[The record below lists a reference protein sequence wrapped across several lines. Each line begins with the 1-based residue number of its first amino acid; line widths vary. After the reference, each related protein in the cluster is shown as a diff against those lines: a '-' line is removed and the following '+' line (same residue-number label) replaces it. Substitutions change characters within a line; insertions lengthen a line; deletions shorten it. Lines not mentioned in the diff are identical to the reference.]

1 MIAFDLQCTN
11 GHSFEGWFQDLGS
24 FEKQKKQDLI
34 ACPVCNETSVYR
46 IPSTFAIKSSKTSKD
61 FAQQRAELE
70 DIGKRIVH
78 FLEKNFDD
86 VGSDFAKE
94 ALKMHYGVTEPRNI
108 KGSSTEQEE
117 ETLKEEGI
125 QFFKIPLPT
134 SSEPDT
140 EIGQN

>member
-1 MIAFDLQCTN
+1 MIAFDLQCVN
-11 GHSFEGWFQDLGS
+11 GHSFEGWFEDLRS
-24 FEKQKKQDLI
+24 FEEQEKRDLI
-34 ACPVCNETSVYR
+34 ACPVCDETSVYR
-46 IPSTFAIKSSKTSKD
+46 IPSTFAIKSSKAVKD
-61 FAQQRAELE
+61 FAKQRAELE
-70 DIGKRIVH
+70 DIGKRIVN

-125 QFFKIPLPT
+125 QFFKIPLPS
-134 SSEPDT
+134 SSETDA
-140 EIGQN
+140 

>member
-11 GHSFEGWFQDLGS
+11 GHSFEGWFQDLHS
-24 FEKQKKQDLI
+24 FEEQEKRALI
-34 ACPVCNETSVYR
+34 ACPVCNDTKVYR
-46 IPSTFAIKSSKTSKD
+46 IPSTFAIKSSKPVKE
-61 FAQQRAELE
+61 FAKQRTELE
-70 DIGKRIVH
+70 DVGRRIVH

-117 ETLKEEGI
+117 ETLKEEGV
-125 QFFKIPLPT
+125 QFFKIPLPANPET
-134 SSEPDT
+134 DA
-140 EIGQN
+140 